1 MKKRAILILSAM
13 MATGMLFTGC
23 SSSGNNQKTEKSEE
37 ETQYADEQ
45 FIKDMSKGLQARWD
59 LNAEDEKKDGYDKIE
74 LESQEYKDMMLSYI
88 QAELDCIE
96 KYTDEKFKDSKLQEY
111 AVKYIN
117 LLKQHKEVCQYIPV
131 DYYGKYL
138 AEFNPIYDERSKI
151 IEDLVENYNL
161 TVDKKHQDTL
171 DEFKTNSQLVKD
183 QDALEESIKNMLA
196 NVQFTVSEDDG
207 YGWKTY
213 QGVVE
218 NTTGKDFK
226 TFTVN
231 INLKNAEGVIV
242 ETMYDDVSNFTNG
255 SKAQF
260 EFSTDKDFAST
271 EVVVNWY
278 E

>member
-37 ETQYADEQ
+37 ETKYADEQ

-59 LNAEDEKKDGYDKIE
+59 LIDKNEKKDEEVDPQ
-74 LESQEYKDMMLSYI
+74 SQEEKDMTLDCI
-88 QAELDCIE
+88 QAELDCVE
-96 KYTDEKFKDSKLQEY
+96 KYTDEKFNDSKLQEY
-111 AVKYIN
+111 AVKYVN
-117 LLKQHKEVCQYIPV
+117 LLKQHKDACKYIPV
-131 DYYGKYL
+131 DYYGKYSEEL
-138 AEFNPIYDERSKI
+138 DSIYNERSKI

-183 QDALEESIKNMLA
+183 QDAMEESVKNMLA
-196 NVQFTVSEDDG
+196 NIQFTEVSNED
-207 YGWKTY
+207 GWKTY

-218 NTTGKDFK
+218 NTTGKDIS
-226 TFTVN
+226 TLNVD
-231 INLKNAEGVIV
+231 INLKNADGIIV
-242 ETMYDDVSNFTNG
+242 ETTYDDVSNFTKG
-255 SKAQF
+255 AKAQF
-260 EFSTDKDFAST
+260 EFYTDKDFATT
-271 EVVVNWY
+271 EVTASYY

>member
-37 ETQYADEQ
+37 ESKYADEQ

-59 LNAEDEKKDGYDKIE
+59 LNEKDEKKEGYDKIE
-74 LESQEYKDMMLSYI
+74 LQSQEYKDMMLSYI
-88 QAELDCIE
+88 QKELDYTE

-117 LLKQHKEVCQYIPV
+117 LLKQHKDICQYIPV

-138 AEFNPIYDERSKI
+138 DEFNPIYDERSKI

-183 QDALEESIKNMLA
+183 QDAMEESVKNMLA
-196 NVQFTVSEDDG
+196 NIQFTEVSNED
-207 YGWKTY
+207 GWKTY

-218 NTTGKDFK
+218 NTTGKDIS
-226 TFTVN
+226 TLNVD
-231 INLKNAEGVIV
+231 INLKNADGVIV
-242 ETMYDDVSNFTNG
+242 ETTYDDVSNFTKG
-255 SKAQF
+255 AKAQF
-260 EFSTDKDFAST
+260 EFYTDKDFATT
-271 EVVVNWY
+271 EVTASYY

>member
-37 ETQYADEQ
+37 KTKYADEQ

-59 LNAEDEKKDGYDKIE
+59 LNEKDEKKEGYDKIE
-74 LESQEYKDMMLSYI
+74 LQSQEYKDMMLSYI
-88 QAELDCIE
+88 QKELDYTE

-117 LLKQHKEVCQYIPV
+117 LLKQHKDICQYIPV

-138 AEFNPIYDERSKI
+138 DEFNPIYDERSKI

-183 QDALEESIKNMLA
+183 QDAMEESVKNMLA
-196 NVQFTVSEDDG
+196 NIQFTEVSNED
-207 YGWKTY
+207 GWKTY

-218 NTTGKDFK
+218 NTTGKDISSLS
-226 TFTVN
+226 VD
-231 INLKNAEGVIV
+231 INLKNADGVIV
-242 ETMYDDVSNFTNG
+242 ETTYDDVSNFTKG
-255 SKAQF
+255 AKAQF
-260 EFSTDKDFAST
+260 EFYTDKDFATT
-271 EVVVNWY
+271 EVTASYY

>member
-37 ETQYADEQ
+37 ETKYADEQ

-59 LNAEDEKKDGYDKIE
+59 LIDKNEKKDE
-74 LESQEYKDMMLSYI
+74 DMTLDCI
-88 QAELDCIE
+88 QAELDCVE
-96 KYTDEKFKDSKLQEY
+96 KYTDEKFNDSKLQEY
-111 AVKYIN
+111 AVKYVN
-117 LLKQHKEVCQYIPV
+117 LLKQHKDACKYIPV
-131 DYYGKYL
+131 DYYGKYSEEL
-138 AEFNPIYDERSKI
+138 DSIYNERSKI

-183 QDALEESIKNMLA
+183 QDAMEESVKNMLA
-196 NVQFTVSEDDG
+196 NIQFTEVSNED
-207 YGWKTY
+207 GWKTY

-218 NTTGKDFK
+218 NTTGKDIS
-226 TFTVN
+226 TLNVD
-231 INLKNAEGVIV
+231 INLKNADGVIV
-242 ETMYDDVSNFTNG
+242 ETTYDDVSNFTKG
-255 SKAQF
+255 AKAQF
-260 EFSTDKDFAST
+260 EFYTDKDFATT
-271 EVVVNWY
+271 EVTASYY

>member
-37 ETQYADEQ
+37 ETNYADEQ

-59 LNAEDEKKDGYDKIE
+59 LNEKDEKKEGYDKIE
-74 LESQEYKDMMLSYI
+74 LQSQEYKDMMLSYI
-88 QAELDCIE
+88 QKELDYTE

-117 LLKQHKEVCQYIPV
+117 LLKQHKDICQYIPV

-138 AEFNPIYDERSKI
+138 DEFNPIYDERSKI

-183 QDALEESIKNMLA
+183 QDAMEESVKNMLA
-196 NVQFTVSEDDG
+196 NIQFTEVSNED
-207 YGWKTY
+207 GWKTY

-218 NTTGKDFK
+218 NTTGKDISSLS
-226 TFTVN
+226 VD
-231 INLKNAEGVIV
+231 INLKNADGVIV
-242 ETMYDDVSNFTNG
+242 ETTYDDVSNFTKG
-255 SKAQF
+255 AKAQF
-260 EFSTDKDFAST
+260 EFYTDKDFATT
-271 EVVVNWY
+271 EVTASYY

>member
-37 ETQYADEQ
+37 ETKYADEQ

-59 LNAEDEKKDGYDKIE
+59 LNEKDEKKEGYDKIE
-74 LESQEYKDMMLSYI
+74 LQSQEYKDMMLSYI
-88 QAELDCIE
+88 QKELDYTE

-117 LLKQHKEVCQYIPV
+117 LLKQHKDICQYIPV

-138 AEFNPIYDERSKI
+138 DEFNPIYDERSKI

-183 QDALEESIKNMLA
+183 QDAMEESVKNMLA
-196 NVQFTVSEDDG
+196 NIQFTEVSNED
-207 YGWKTY
+207 GWKTY

-218 NTTGKDFK
+218 NTTGKDISSLS
-226 TFTVN
+226 VD
-231 INLKNAEGVIV
+231 INLKNADGVIV
-242 ETMYDDVSNFTNG
+242 ETTYDDVSNFTKG
-255 SKAQF
+255 AKAQF
-260 EFSTDKDFAST
+260 EFYTDKDFATT
-271 EVVVNWY
+271 EVTASYY

>member
-1 MKKRAILILSAM
+1 MKKRAILILSAI

-23 SSSGNNQKTEKSEE
+23 SSSGNNQKTENSEE
-37 ETQYADEQ
+37 ETKYADKQ

-59 LNAEDEKKDGYDKIE
+59 LSDADEEKDGYDKIE
-74 LESQEYKDMMLSYI
+74 LQSQEYKDMMLSYI
-88 QAELDCIE
+88 KAELDWIE

-117 LLKQHKEVCQYIPV
+117 LLKQHKDICQYIPV

-138 AEFNPIYDERSKI
+138 DEFNPIYDERSKI

-183 QDALEESIKNMLA
+183 KDAMEEAVKNMLA
-196 NVQFTVSEDDG
+196 NIQFTEVSNED
-207 YGWKTY
+207 GWKTY
-213 QGVVE
+213 QGIVE
-218 NTTGKDFK
+218 NTTGKDIS
-226 TFTVN
+226 TLNVD
-231 INLKNAEGVIV
+231 INLKNADGVIV
-242 ETMYDDVSNFTNG
+242 ETTYDDVSNFTKG
-255 SKAQF
+255 AKAQF
-260 EFSTDKDFAST
+260 EFYTDKDFATT
-271 EVVVNWY
+271 EVTASYY

>member
-37 ETQYADEQ
+37 ETKYADEQ

-59 LNAEDEKKDGYDKIE
+59 LNEKDEKKEGYDKIE
-74 LESQEYKDMMLSYI
+74 LQSQEYKDMMLSYI
-88 QAELDCIE
+88 QKELDYTE

-117 LLKQHKEVCQYIPV
+117 LLKQHKDICQYIPV
-131 DYYGKYL
+131 DYYRKYL
-138 AEFNPIYDERSKI
+138 DEFNPIYDERSKI

-183 QDALEESIKNMLA
+183 QDAMEESVKNMLA
-196 NVQFTVSEDDG
+196 NIQFTEVSNED
-207 YGWKTY
+207 GWKTY

-218 NTTGKDFK
+218 NTTGKDISSLS
-226 TFTVN
+226 VD
-231 INLKNAEGVIV
+231 INLKNADGVIV
-242 ETMYDDVSNFTNG
+242 ETTYDDVSNFTKG
-255 SKAQF
+255 AKAQF
-260 EFSTDKDFAST
+260 EFYTDKDFATT
-271 EVVVNWY
+271 EVTASYY

>member
-37 ETQYADEQ
+37 ETKYADEQ

-59 LNAEDEKKDGYDKIE
+59 LNEKDEKKEGYDKIE
-74 LESQEYKDMMLSYI
+74 LQSQEYKDMMLSYI
-88 QAELDCIE
+88 QKELDYTE

-117 LLKQHKEVCQYIPV
+117 LLKQHKDICQYIPV

-138 AEFNPIYDERSKI
+138 DEFNPIYDERSKI

-183 QDALEESIKNMLA
+183 QDAMEESVKNMLA
-196 NVQFTVSEDDG
+196 DIQFTEVSNED
-207 YGWKTY
+207 GWKTY

-218 NTTGKDFK
+218 NTTGKDIS
-226 TFTVN
+226 TLNVD
-231 INLKNAEGVIV
+231 INLKNADGVIV
-242 ETMYDDVSNFTNG
+242 ETTYDDVSNFTKG
-255 SKAQF
+255 AKAQF
-260 EFSTDKDFAST
+260 EFYTDKDFVTT
-271 EVVVNWY
+271 EVTASYY

>member
-37 ETQYADEQ
+37 ETKYADEQ

-59 LNAEDEKKDGYDKIE
+59 LNEKDEKKEGYDKIE
-74 LESQEYKDMMLSYI
+74 LQSQEYKDMMLSYI
-88 QAELDCIE
+88 QKELDYTE

-117 LLKQHKEVCQYIPV
+117 LLKQHKDICQYIPV

-138 AEFNPIYDERSKI
+138 DEFNPIYDERSKI

-183 QDALEESIKNMLA
+183 QDAMEESVKNMLA
-196 NVQFTVSEDDG
+196 DIQFTEVSNED
-207 YGWKTY
+207 GWKTY

-218 NTTGKDFK
+218 NTTGKDIS
-226 TFTVN
+226 TLNVD
-231 INLKNAEGVIV
+231 INLKNADGVIV
-242 ETMYDDVSNFTNG
+242 ETTYDDVSNFTKG
-255 SKAQF
+255 AKAQF
-260 EFSTDKDFAST
+260 EFYTDKDFATT
-271 EVVVNWY
+271 EVTASYY

>member
-37 ETQYADEQ
+37 ETKYADEQ

-59 LNAEDEKKDGYDKIE
+59 LNEKDEKKEGYDKIE
-74 LESQEYKDMMLSYI
+74 LQSQEYKDMMLSYI
-88 QAELDCIE
+88 QKELDYTE

-117 LLKQHKEVCQYIPV
+117 LLKQHKDICKYIPV
-131 DYYGKYL
+131 DYYGKYSEEL
-138 AEFNPIYDERSKI
+138 DSIYNERSKI

-183 QDALEESIKNMLA
+183 QDAMEESVKNMLA
-196 NVQFTVSEDDG
+196 NIQFTEVSNED
-207 YGWKTY
+207 GWKTY

-218 NTTGKDFK
+218 NTTGKDIS
-226 TFTVN
+226 TLNVD
-231 INLKNAEGVIV
+231 INLKNADGVIV
-242 ETMYDDVSNFTNG
+242 ETTYDDVSNFTKG
-255 SKAQF
+255 AKAQF
-260 EFSTDKDFAST
+260 EFYTDKDFATT
-271 EVVVNWY
+271 EVTASYY

>member
-138 AEFNPIYDERSKI
+138 DEFNPIYDERSKI

>member
-23 SSSGNNQKTEKSEE
+23 SSSGNNQKTENSEE
-37 ETQYADEQ
+37 ETKYADKQ

-59 LNAEDEKKDGYDKIE
+59 LSDADEEKDGYDKIE
-74 LESQEYKDMMLSYI
+74 LQSQEYKDMMLSYI
-88 QAELDCIE
+88 KAELDCIE

-117 LLKQHKEVCQYIPV
+117 LLKQHKDICQYIPV

-138 AEFNPIYDERSKI
+138 DEFNPIYDERSKI

-183 QDALEESIKNMLA
+183 KDAMEEAVKNMLA
-196 NVQFTVSEDDG
+196 NIQFTEVSNED
-207 YGWKTY
+207 GWKTY
-213 QGVVE
+213 QGIVE
-218 NTTGKDFK
+218 NTTGKDIS
-226 TFTVN
+226 TLNVD
-231 INLKNAEGVIV
+231 INLKNADGVIV
-242 ETMYDDVSNFTNG
+242 ETTYDDVSNFTKG
-255 SKAQF
+255 AKAQF
-260 EFSTDKDFAST
+260 EFYTDKDFATT
-271 EVVVNWY
+271 EVTASYY

>member
-13 MATGMLFTGC
+13 MTTGMLFTGC
-23 SSSGNNQKTEKSEE
+23 SSSENNQKTEKSEE
-37 ETQYADEQ
+37 ETKYADEQ

-59 LNAEDEKKDGYDKIE
+59 LNEKDEKKEGYDKIE
-74 LESQEYKDMMLSYI
+74 LQSQEYKDMMLSYI
-88 QAELDCIE
+88 QKELDYTE

-117 LLKQHKEVCQYIPV
+117 LLKQHKDICQYIPV

-138 AEFNPIYDERSKI
+138 DEFNPIYDERSKI

-183 QDALEESIKNMLA
+183 QDAMEESVKNMLA
-196 NVQFTVSEDDG
+196 NIQFTEVSNED
-207 YGWKTY
+207 GWKTY

-218 NTTGKDFK
+218 NTTGKDIS
-226 TFTVN
+226 TLNVD
-231 INLKNAEGVIV
+231 INLKNADGVIV
-242 ETMYDDVSNFTNG
+242 ETTYDDVSNFTKG
-255 SKAQF
+255 AKAQF
-260 EFSTDKDFAST
+260 EFYTDKDFATT
-271 EVVVNWY
+271 EVTASYY

>member
-1 MKKRAILILSAM
+1 MKKRAILILSAI

-23 SSSGNNQKTEKSEE
+23 SSSGNNQKTENSEE
-37 ETQYADEQ
+37 ETKYADKQ

-59 LNAEDEKKDGYDKIE
+59 LSDADEEKDGYDKIE
-74 LESQEYKDMMLSYI
+74 LQSQEYKDMMLSYI
-88 QAELDCIE
+88 KAELDWIE

-117 LLKQHKEVCQYIPV
+117 LLKQHKDICQYIPV

-138 AEFNPIYDERSKI
+138 DEFNPIYDERSKI

-183 QDALEESIKNMLA
+183 QDAMEESVKNMLA
-196 NVQFTVSEDDG
+196 NIQFTEVSNED
-207 YGWKTY
+207 GWTTY

-218 NTTGKDFK
+218 NTTGKDISSLS
-226 TFTVN
+226 VD
-231 INLKNAEGVIV
+231 INLKNADGVIV
-242 ETMYDDVSNFTNG
+242 ETTYDDVSNFTKG
-255 SKAQF
+255 AKAQF
-260 EFSTDKDFAST
+260 EFYTDKDFATT
-271 EVVVNWY
+271 EVTASYY